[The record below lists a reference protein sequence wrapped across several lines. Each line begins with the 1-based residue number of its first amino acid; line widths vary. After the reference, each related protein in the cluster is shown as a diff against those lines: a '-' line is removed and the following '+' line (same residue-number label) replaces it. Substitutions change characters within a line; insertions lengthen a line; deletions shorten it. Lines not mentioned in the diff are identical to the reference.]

1 MSGCVLLSNRKG
13 GIAVDAH
20 HPLEAPLTDHVP
32 IPNRLPPSAVAAAIE
47 RITSRSSATT
57 ASDGWDS
64 GEDWDDSLEDES
76 DVNAVSAQ
84 FETEWSSQLHQ
95 LELSR
100 TPTSPSGYGC
110 VYL

>member
-76 DVNAVSAQ
+76 DVNAVSVCAHPN
-84 FETEWSSQLHQ
+84 FIRIGTMSVMH
-95 LELSR
+95 
-100 TPTSPSGYGC
+100 GF
-110 VYL
+110 